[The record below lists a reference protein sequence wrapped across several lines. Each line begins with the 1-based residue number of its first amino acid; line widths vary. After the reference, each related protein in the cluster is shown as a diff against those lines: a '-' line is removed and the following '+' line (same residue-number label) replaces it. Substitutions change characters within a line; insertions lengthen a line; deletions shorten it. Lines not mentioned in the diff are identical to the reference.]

1 MKKIN
6 SILLAAVT
14 MALAACV
21 AESVPQA
28 NNPDPTPEAE
38 VIPGPTV
45 FTVSVGKAVL
55 GLNGESKPQT
65 FWENGDAI
73 SIYSS
78 NDTDLSAAA
87 GHKYVTSLAANATEA
102 SFELDGSST
111 VLPSGDY
118 LATYPYRSA
127 ARGVNFSVSPR
138 RVAAVDVPNSQT
150 LVAGSYDKNA
160 CPMVAFAAEGSSS
173 LTFKNAAALLKFRV
187 SESNI
192 VAGRI
197 EVDAADKISGRF
209 RADVDVTS
217 YIPDLVTYTGQT
229 YYSYI
234 DFTIDGSTALS
245 TGTDYYVAI
254 RPTSLTSD
262 LKIYLNGN
270 LVKTINAS
278 QLAAIQRNQ
287 IYNLGTL
294 TTPAT
299 PTEKKLFFDF
309 SVDQSSVDPNSS
321 WPTAKGVASTNQ
333 TGGMEFP
340 YRLYGTE
347 YKITL
352 ADCAG
357 ASGKQIFWS
366 HTNTYGHRI
375 VYNAAERYMGTPAIP
390 GYRLTH
396 IQCVSSRL
404 DNTDASA
411 TLQPRMG
418 IVTGIV
424 ASGVTPTYI
433 TGGELQTWAA
443 GNNHEAYDYS
453 LSGTEGNTKY
463 YIYAKVKGAIRSMT
477 CTYVPI

>member
-28 NNPDPTPEAE
+28 NNPNPTPETE

-55 GLNGESKPQT
+55 DLNGESKPQT

-102 SFELDGSST
+102 SFELDGGST

-150 LVAGSYDKNA
+150 LVAGTYDRKA
-160 CPMVAFAAEGSSS
+160 CPMVAFAPEGSSS
-173 LTFKNAAALLKFRV
+173 LLFRNAAALLKFRV
-187 SESNI
+187 SENNI

-234 DFTIDGSTALS
+234 DFTIDGSTALA
-245 TGTDYYVAI
+245 TGTDYYVAV

-299 PTEKKLFFDF
+299 PIEKKLFFDF
-309 SVDQSSVDPNSS
+309 TGAALSG
-321 WPTAKGVASTNQ
+321 WPTAGNTMSTNQ
-333 TGGMEFP
+333 AGGLGCVYP
-340 YRLYGTE
+340 LYGTD
-347 YKITL
+347 YTFIL
-352 ADCAG
+352 ADCTG
-357 ASGKQIFWS
+357 ASGRKVYWS
-366 HTNTYGHRI
+366 QTATYGHRL
-375 VYNAAERYMGTPAIP
+375 VFENAERYVGFPAIT
-390 GYRLTH
+390 GYKLVHVRCESAQLN
-396 IQCVSSRL
+396 
-404 DNTDASA
+404 DGAASTA
-411 TLQPRMG
+411 PQMG
-418 IVTGIV
+418 ITSDIV
-424 ASGVTPTYI
+424 ASKGTPTYV
-433 TGGELQTWAA
+433 TGGELQTWAT
-443 GNNHEAYDYS
+443 GNNHEAYDYE
-453 LSGTEGNTKY
+453 LSGTEGNTVY
-463 YIYAKVKGAIRSMT
+463 YLFCKIKGGFRN
-477 CTYVPI
+477 CTLTYIPI